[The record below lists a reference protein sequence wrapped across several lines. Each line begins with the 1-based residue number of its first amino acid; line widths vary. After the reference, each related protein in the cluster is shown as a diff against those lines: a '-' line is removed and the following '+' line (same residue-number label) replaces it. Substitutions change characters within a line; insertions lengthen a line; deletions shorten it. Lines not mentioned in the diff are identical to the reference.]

1 VPSDKIFRWLV
12 YFARWLVKISRYLAI
27 LQKVLYY
34 KLTIYEKTEQTVWFG
49 QGNYI
54 YLKSGSVCS
63 IIIDTILTAC
73 AEKRFDF

>member
-27 LQKVLYY
+27 LQKVVCY
-34 KLTIYEKTEQTVWFG
+34 KLTIYKKTEQTDWFG
-49 QGNYI
+49 HGNYI
-54 YLKSGSVCS
+54 YLKGGSGCV
-63 IIIDTILTAC
+63 IISDTILTAW